1 MSSLFVVDLLLGG
14 LGIYIIKSLLTPK
27 ATPAPLPP
35 GPKPKPIIGN
45 VADLPPAGVQ
55 EWVHWGK
62 FKELYGPISS
72 IQVMGTTIIILNDA
86 RMAFDLFEKRSAAYS
101 DRPPMIF
108 AGEMCGWEDALS
120 SQMYSDRFRAY
131 RKNIHAILGSK
142 MAVSKFY
149 PMQETEV
156 RRFALRVLE
165 TPDNLIQHV
174 RT

>member
-1 MSSLFVVDLLLGG
+1 MENAIYCILGVIG
-14 LGIYIIKSLLTPK
+14 VYVIKSLVFQRKTPR
-27 ATPAPLPP
+27 LPP
-35 GPKPKPIIGN
+35 GPRPRPIIGN
-45 VADLPPAGVQ
+45 LFDLPLSDVQ

-62 FKELYGPISS
+62 HKTLYGPISS
-72 IQVMGTTIIILNDA
+72 LSVLGQTIVIINDA
-86 RMAFDLFEKRSAAYS
+86 RIAFDLFEKRSSMYS
-101 DRPPMIF
+101 DRPRLVF
-108 AGEMCGWEDALS
+108 GGEMVGWDDALS

-149 PMQETEV
+149 PLQEVEV

-165 TPDNLIQHV
+165 QPENLIQHV